1 MAVRHII
8 FDCDGVLVDSE
19 SLAAVIQSEM
29 FTGLGADVPADVIR
43 TRFVGHTA
51 KELWLTLAAE
61 KGIDLP
67 PDFLAIRKRVLMEEF
82 GKRLEVV
89 PGVPQTLP
97 RFSQLLSVASN
108 SEGGMLLHKLTVT
121 GIIEFFG
128 DRIFSIDHVERP
140 KPAPDLYL
148 AALKR
153 GGVPAGETIVVEDT
167 PVGIAAARA
176 AGLNAIG
183 FTGASH
189 VTPDTPRELKEA
201 GAVAVLDDFRGLPD
215 FIAASGI

>member
-1 MAVRHII
+1 MVVRHII

-29 FTGLGADVPADVIR
+29 FAQFGADVPADVIR

-61 KGIDLP
+61 NGIELP
-67 PDFLAIRKRVLMEEF
+67 ADFLAIRKRVLMNEF
-82 GKRLEVV
+82 GKRLVVV
-89 PGVPQTLP
+89 PGVRETL
-97 RFSQLLSVASN
+97 RQFRQVLSVASN
-108 SEGGMLLHKLTVT
+108 SEGGMLIHKLTVT

-153 GGVPAGETIVVEDT
+153 AGVPAAETVVVEDT
-167 PVGIAAARA
+167 PVGTAAARA
-176 AGLNAIG
+176 AGLDVIG

-189 VTPDTPRELKEA
+189 NTPDTPRELGKA
-201 GAVAVLDDFRGLPD
+201 GAAVVLEDFREIP
-215 FIAASGI
+215 AAISKL